1 MKENLSTKN
10 NDMKKKNWSDF
21 YLTEDEI
28 KRYAR
33 DSKRALRSRLYRKY
47 PILGTF
53 KVSDLLVGIGLTPLT
68 AQMV

>member
-1 MKENLSTKN
+1 
-10 NDMKKKNWSDF
+10 MKKKNWSDF

-28 KRYAR
+28 KRYRR
-33 DSKRALRSRLYRKY
+33 DSERTLRARILRKY

-53 KVSDLLVGIGLTPLT
+53 RVSDLLVGIGLTPLT